1 MRFTLANSVLLASLF
16 ISDTVASPFAQQP
29 GKGPTSTPSPSPN
42 PSQPDPGSTQQPSPF
57 PTTTPGSPN
66 QPGNPS
72 TTSVP
77 TAPGS
82 PQQPGQPST
91 STSTKSSTST
101 TISATPGSTI
111 VPDEPTV
118 PRDACTGNT
127 ADTRSQWCDYSI
139 DTDYSTTSPDTGVTR
154 EYWFELTD
162 VTIAPDGVSRTAMAV
177 NGSFPGPTIIADWGD
192 MVVVHVQNSLTT
204 SLNGT
209 SIHFHGIR
217 QNYTNEND
225 GVSSITQCPTAPG
238 ESITYTW
245 KAEQYG
251 SSWYHSHFSLQAWEG
266 ILGGIVINGPAT
278 ANYDEDLGNL
288 FLNDW
293 DHSTVDQL
301 YDYAQTVGPPTLANG
316 LINGTNV
323 YDDGG
328 SRFTTSWTS
337 GTTYR
342 IRLVN
347 GAIDTHW
354 KFMVDNHT
362 MTVIASDFVPIEP
375 YTTDYINIGMGQR
388 YDILITADQSAVAD
402 QFWMRA
408 IPQSAC
414 SDVETADNI
423 LGIVTYVGDTSTE
436 PTTVGYDYGAD
447 SCDDETANLV
457 PYITKTVGG
466 AELQA
471 VEDASI
477 ALQGSL
483 FKWTL
488 NSTTLLTDWA
498 NPTLMQVLNGTDVFD
513 TNDAV
518 IHLPEASQW
527 FYLVIETSLAVTHPI
542 HLHGHDFFILAQG
555 TGTYSSSVSLNL
567 DNPPRRDVAML
578 PPSGYLVIA
587 WETDNPGV
595 WLLHCHI
602 GWHTS
607 EGFALQFV
615 ERFDEISDIMDTTYV
630 SDQCDSWATFQDA
643 NSITQGDSGI

>member
-1 MRFTLANSVLLASLF
+1 MRLTLANSVLLASLF
-16 ISDTVASPFAQQP
+16 ISDAVASPFAQQP

-72 TTSVP
+72 TSSVP
-77 TAPGS
+77 AAPGS

-91 STSTKSSTST
+91 STT
-101 TISATPGSTI
+101 TSATPGSTI

-192 MVVVHVQNSLTT
+192 MVVVHVTNSLTT

-375 YTTDYINIGMGQR
+375 FTADYINIGMGQR

-542 HLHGHDFFILAQG
+542 HLHGHDFYILAQD

-615 ERFDEISDIMDTTYV
+615 ERFDEISDLTDTTYV
-630 SDQCDSWATFQDA
+630 SDQCDSWATFKDA